1 MLALLKQLHPAPNR
15 KSVLAV
21 ALFMGFVIAL
31 FLVVFQP
38 FGLNTIPGSGSKLAI
53 LAGYGLITCG
63 VVCFSGIVLPAL
75 LPAVYA
81 AERWTLGKD
90 LFFLGLLNFAGVA
103 LINFFYTS
111 WAFGF
116 PFSWNSFLFSLF
128 ATVSVGFL
136 PFTILVLYRHNRLLQ
151 QNLQAAASINAHIPA
166 TGTREGAE
174 EGAGPAAGTPA
185 PVTLYAEG
193 GGEKLVFEVS
203 SFLYAESADNY
214 IKVTVLENGAA
225 KTAMVR
231 QTLKHLEDL
240 LHTNSK
246 ATRCHR
252 SYVVNLAK
260 VHHAEGNA
268 QGLKLHI
275 DGCEA
280 VIPVSRGYV
289 PQVRALLNGT

>member
-21 ALFMGFVIAL
+21 AMFMGFVIAL

-38 FGLNTIPGSGSKLAI
+38 FGLNTIPGSGRKLAI

-63 VVCFSGIVLPAL
+63 VVCFSGIVLPGL
-75 LPAVYA
+75 LPTVYA

-90 LFFLGLLNFAGVA
+90 LFLLGLLNFAWVA

-116 PFSWNSFLFSLF
+116 PFSWNTFLFSLF

-136 PFTILVLYRHNRLLQ
+136 PFTILVLYRHNRLLK

-166 TGTREGAE
+166 AGTREGTE
-174 EGAGPAAGTPA
+174 EDARPAAATAA
-185 PVTLYAEG
+185 PVILYADAGREN
-193 GGEKLVFEVS
+193 LIFEVS
-203 SFLYAESADNY
+203 NFLYAESADNY

-225 KTAMVR
+225 KTTMVR

-240 LHTNSK
+240 LRATGQV
-246 ATRCHR
+246 TRCHR
-252 SYVVNLAK
+252 SYVVNLAQ
-260 VHHAEGNA
+260 VNHAEGNA

-280 VIPVSRGYV
+280 LVPVSRSYV
-289 PQVRALLNGT
+289 PHVRALLNTP